1 MAVMRNLIVG
11 AAKLGLLAGFLA
23 GCLAGPAYAQKA
35 PEKTPMQI
43 DDDNK
48 RKDAESIDK
57 QYKSTLQKTNR
68 DVVETRS
75 DPWSNMRGAD
85 DPKTK
90 R

>member
-1 MAVMRNLIVG
+1 MAIMRSLIVRG
-11 AAKLGLLAGFLA
+11 AKLGLLAGFLA

-35 PEKTPMQI
+35 PDKTPMQA
-43 DDDNK
+43 DDELR
-48 RKDAESIDK
+48 RKEAETIDK

>member
-1 MAVMRNLIVG
+1 
-11 AAKLGLLAGFLA
+11 
-23 GCLAGPAYAQKA
+23 
-35 PEKTPMQI
+35 MQI